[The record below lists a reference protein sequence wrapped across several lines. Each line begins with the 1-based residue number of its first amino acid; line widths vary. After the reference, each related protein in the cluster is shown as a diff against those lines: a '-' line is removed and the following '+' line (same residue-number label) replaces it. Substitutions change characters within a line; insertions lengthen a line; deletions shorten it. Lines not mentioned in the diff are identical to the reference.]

1 MLFVT
6 LILLIICVVNATP
19 VSLARASR
27 FKGLANKVKHV
38 NRFINIL
45 KIRPYLQDQTPSPE
59 TILQWY
65 DPLKGRDSIVV
76 AGMKITANVPSVNL
90 DNIQSLLSIKCNQDR
105 VTMVL
110 TEPLPN
116 TNWKVQKTLL
126 VIGSQ
131 HGCGVGNSA
140 EQALLLATDWMLDA
154 QRKIVVFTTTNPEKA
169 GVTGSFEILA
179 LPGVESSQGGG
190 ITTDDISNG
199 QASTHLLQ
207 KRGRVSKPNA
217 KTVGIALNLDLKA
230 SPSIELNPADVGGVF
245 RVGCNPCGIKAQ
257 TTLVFRAAGR
267 LFKKPKYSLTWEGDI
282 DMYAMLSFDIGVRLD
297 KRLVSI
303 PIFEYPLTPIYIP
316 GVLSLGPKLVFEFNM
331 DASISA
337 EVRSKANLTVS
348 YSNFETSIASNEKNT
363 YRGFNP
369 VYTSNVE
376 ADKLVAETRLEFAL
390 TPKLKLAAEVFKF
403 DLLETSLSIANKVG
417 INFGIQKDISNLEN
431 IKRLDSGPT
440 SFDVNLSVD
449 VGMSLDGEVFG
460 FSKVLYTI
468 FTKTIFERRYTVN
481 KSKTLATTGP

>member
-110 TEPLPN
+110 TEPLPSI
-116 TNWKVQKTLL
+116 NWKVQKTLL

-230 SPSIELNPADVGGVF
+230 SPSVELNPADVGGVF

-257 TTLVFRAAGR
+257 TTLLFRAAGR

-282 DMYAMLSFDIGVRLD
+282 DMYAMLSFDIGV
-297 KRLVSI
+297 S
-303 PIFEYPLTPIYIP
+303 
-316 GVLSLGPKLVFEFNM
+316 
-331 DASISA
+331 
-337 EVRSKANLTVS
+337 
-348 YSNFETSIASNEKNT
+348 
-363 YRGFNP
+363 
-369 VYTSNVE
+369 
-376 ADKLVAETRLEFAL
+376 
-390 TPKLKLAAEVFKF
+390 
-403 DLLETSLSIANKVG
+403 
-417 INFGIQKDISNLEN
+417 
-431 IKRLDSGPT
+431 
-440 SFDVNLSVD
+440 
-449 VGMSLDGEVFG
+449 
-460 FSKVLYTI
+460 
-468 FTKTIFERRYTVN
+468 
-481 KSKTLATTGP
+481 

>member
-1 MLFVT
+1 
-6 LILLIICVVNATP
+6 
-19 VSLARASR
+19 
-27 FKGLANKVKHV
+27 
-38 NRFINIL
+38 
-45 KIRPYLQDQTPSPE
+45 
-59 TILQWY
+59 
-65 DPLKGRDSIVV
+65 
-76 AGMKITANVPSVNL
+76 
-90 DNIQSLLSIKCNQDR
+90 
-105 VTMVL
+105 MVL
-110 TEPLPN
+110 TEPLPS

-140 EQALLLATDWMLDA
+140 EQALLLATDWTLDA
-154 QRKIVVFTTTNPEKA
+154 QRKIVVFTTTDPEKA

-190 ITTDDISNG
+190 ITADDISND

-230 SPSIELNPADVGGVF
+230 SPSVELNPADVGGVF

-257 TTLVFRAAGR
+257 TTLLFRASGR

-390 TPKLKLAAEVFKF
+390 SPKLKLAAEVFKF

-440 SFDVNLSVD
+440 SFDV
-449 VGMSLDGEVFG
+449 LDL
-460 FSKVLYTI
+460 FS
-468 FTKTIFERRYTVN
+468 
-481 KSKTLATTGP
+481 S